1 MGRIWIDPGKLMS
14 VSRSVRTLR
23 LTPFFPLLILCLWAW
38 AESAQAAVGFSLVLP
53 DSSSTRALRRS
64 TPRGISRFQPRPII
78 QYNPAGM
85 LRTVTWDSTYTQV
98 VMAIEAR
105 GALVRQPDVLLC
117 SDYVALR
124 LAADLR
130 EAMYEARLHSYKVE
144 SRRATGEGLAID
156 LPYRIKSKT
165 FRRLFGGDNVGVRVQ
180 GNIQIN
186 GNLRRQ
192 KFDEQQQAT
201 QRNTNTSF
209 RIDMVQ
215 RFTITGKVGQKVE
228 VKVDQDSERM
238 FDFENSLKLTYTGDE
253 DEIVKKVEA
262 GNVSL
267 NLGTK
272 LATFSGRNTGLFGL
286 KTEARVGALNL
297 TGIASLERGQKNR
310 QSPNQLAQQGRFD
323 EQDFIR
329 YRYFWLTSTDIAGDN
344 RIIPNYRE
352 NYRHYDNSLSHV
364 AADSAYRIEDITVY
378 VSLGVGETTTPQ
390 GYGRAAAIQFVQDL
404 KADTFRQDQN
414 HQERTWKQLTLGTDY
429 EVIRE
434 LGYIRLRQEL
444 GNQALA
450 CGFRLRGLPGDTNTA
465 ARTFGDL
472 QLSQSMRVIL
482 LKPEQPN
489 PQTDSTWNLT
499 FRHVYSLGG
508 TSLDPNNF
516 KLTIARGAASSAQQ
530 ETGPIGST
538 QSYLQFFRFD
548 LGDEMGGGPNGQVDN
563 NPTIVR
569 WDLGELHFL
578 DLTPF
583 DPSGYFVQGQPD
595 IVRWGLCGLPGR
607 TPEDTAFCAP
617 WLYHQNPTGYQNVSP
632 YWEFQTEFKGST
644 SIFQLGPLVLEGS
657 EEVTLNGRPLQRN
670 VGYSID
676 YGSGELRILDERATA
691 PGAALDITYESGR
704 VFQLDKTTLLG
715 ARAEYDL
722 WDDAYVGGMVLYLN
736 QKTLDRRVRI
746 GNEPIRNTLW
756 DMNSSMRFKPAL
768 LSRMV
773 EALPLVHTTAGS
785 EVNFDGEVARVYPN
799 PNSLENARTGDF
811 NGLAF
816 LDDFEGAR
824 RAVPLGLTRRMWT
837 VSSMPANTEDI
848 DLRRGRLRWYN
859 PNTRDQVPVRDVF
872 PEREVNS
879 QVANTLQSL
888 WLSFAPDATDGPP
901 ERSWAGVMRYL
912 GEGYA
917 DQSKSQYLEF
927 WIQLPPEGRLSPGAK
942 LLVDLGQISED
953 ALPNDSMD
961 SEDKPEP
968 GQVGERL
975 IPTREYGN
983 GLLDPNNGEDTG
995 IDHQFGADPS
1005 DVARWNG
1012 NDLPP
1017 IPSWD
1022 DWSSATGGSFG
1033 QINGM
1038 ERNKDDEGGGY
1049 PDTEDLNGNN
1059 NLDVINSYFSYT
1071 FDLSYSSPYIVGG
1084 QNNVKR
1090 WRLFRIP
1097 IDSNDPRLRRTVG
1110 GADLTNI
1117 RWARLYLTGFSQPD
1131 SIQIIQMDIVANEW
1145 LPVITTADTTQY
1157 VSPAVINTHENP
1169 GYRSPPGVEG
1179 EVDPITQLRQREQS
1193 LVLKINELDNDT
1205 ASTAPSGFFVAKNL
1219 FQEYNLLEYKRLK
1232 MFVHGGDSLEGAR
1245 FADETF
1251 QLIFRLAQNS
1261 DINANYYEIISG
1273 VKAGWDATNHIDV
1286 AMNELSM
1293 MNSRR
1298 EAAGLTGGQRFA
1310 YAYRPDEPGDSLVI
1324 KGSPTLSRVGYLAL
1338 GVRLLPKHMRVRDKE
1353 IWVDELR
1360 VSDIYKDPGTA
1371 AEVNAAVKFADL
1383 ADLSG
1388 GYRVTDADF
1397 HNVNQRINAAQ
1408 SSSESWRGNFGFNLQ
1423 KFLLERWGFR
1433 LPLSGSY
1440 SRTITTP
1447 RVIPGT
1453 DTRINPRAAP
1463 DSIRAFQEGLQLRA
1477 QYSKAAG
1484 SKNPLVHYTLEPLG
1498 ASWDYSLDD
1507 RHDHSVAKD
1516 HSEQVGAQLSYSLP
1530 TSKGKGVRPLWWMKR
1545 LPLLN
1550 RLGNPSFYYQPTR
1563 LQLGAQASKRTGLR
1577 ETRPTYSLS
1586 DSGVVQTI
1594 QRTIS
1599 WQFATTRS
1607 INAGFAP
1614 IGPLTLGYTRS
1625 HRGAIDSTGN
1635 WDNLLR
1641 FDFGRTSNITQT
1653 ASAVYNPQ
1661 LLSWLRPNFTYSG
1674 GYGWTYTNFAQE
1686 NGQAVSNQRN
1696 FGTDLQLDL
1705 AQILGAGGRGGRE
1718 RPRERR
1724 GLPSGEEGSE
1734 RPGEFGGMRPMP
1746 GGEEKPPEGTEEKP
1760 PEPSH
1765 RPAEEEAAQKPAAAD
1780 SGGAKPQGA
1789 ADSTQGK
1796 AAARGASPLKGLLQ
1810 LFSPLKKG
1818 LLMLDPITLNY
1829 DNTSN
1834 HAQSG
1839 TLGQPGLNYQF
1850 GFTQSPG
1857 LPIAAGYVSSPTTTK
1872 GQNITG
1878 RSGLKLTRDLRFT
1891 FSHAYRIQE
1900 NIGSSSTG
1908 SNEQTMFWLS
1918 SKGAGVK
1925 AYPFVDVT
1933 ADLSGL
1939 ERISFLSKVTRSVAL
1954 SSGLSNRMQENWQNN
1969 SSNVTTRNY
1978 TQQWNPLLGMNV
1990 SWKAELESN
1999 IRYSSSQ
2006 TFADNLTSRS
2016 KGRQSDNQLTATVTY
2031 TFRTGF
2037 KLPLFF
2043 MRPIHLQN
2051 QTSFSLN
2058 GDYRKQRNEST
2069 ETGSDAYVVRGA
2081 TSSWSLQPR
2090 VTYTFSNTVQGQAYV
2105 QVQQTKNDVT
2115 QSKSRLFE
2123 FGIQVTI
2130 SIRG

>member
-1 MGRIWIDPGKLMS
+1 
-14 VSRSVRTLR
+14 
-23 LTPFFPLLILCLWAW
+23 
-38 AESAQAAVGFSLVLP
+38 
-53 DSSSTRALRRS
+53 
-64 TPRGISRFQPRPII
+64 
-78 QYNPAGM
+78 
-85 LRTVTWDSTYTQV
+85 
-98 VMAIEAR
+98 
-105 GALVRQPDVLLC
+105 
-117 SDYVALR
+117 
-124 LAADLR
+124 
-130 EAMYEARLHSYKVE
+130 
-144 SRRATGEGLAID
+144 
-156 LPYRIKSKT
+156 
-165 FRRLFGGDNVGVRVQ
+165 
-180 GNIQIN
+180 
-186 GNLRRQ
+186 
-192 KFDEQQQAT
+192 
-201 QRNTNTSF
+201 
-209 RIDMVQ
+209 
-215 RFTITGKVGQKVE
+215 

-253 DEIVKKVEA
+253 DEIIQKVEA

-286 KTEARVGALNL
+286 KTEARVGALNV

-310 QSPNQLAQQGRFD
+310 QSPNQLAQQFRFD

-329 YRYFWLTSTDIAGDN
+329 YRYFWLTATDAAGDG

-352 NYRHYDNSLSHV
+352 NYRHYDNSRSHRV
-364 AADSAYRIEDITVY
+364 MPEGYQIEDITVY
-378 VSLGVGETTTPQ
+378 ASLGVGETMTTQ
-390 GYGRAAAIQFVQDL
+390 GYGRAAAMQFIQDL
-404 KADTFRQDQN
+404 NADSFRQDQN
-414 HQERTWKQLTLGTDY
+414 RQERSWKQLTLGSDY
-429 EVIRE
+429 EVDRQ
-434 LGYIRLRQEL
+434 LGFIRLRQEL

-450 CGFRLRGLPGDTNTA
+450 CAFRLRGTPGDTNTTL
-465 ARTFGDL
+465 RTFGDL

-482 LKPEQPN
+482 LKAEQPN
-489 PQTDSTWNLT
+489 PETDSTWNLT
-499 FRHVYSLGG
+499 FRHVYSLGA
-508 TSLDPNNF
+508 TNLDPANF
-516 KLTIARGAASSAQQ
+516 KLTIARRAASSAQD

-538 QSYLQFFRFD
+538 ESYLQFFRFD

-563 NPTIVR
+563 NPTIIR
-569 WDLGELHFL
+569 WDLGELFFL

-583 DPSGYFVQGQPD
+583 DPSGYIQGTEE
-595 IVRWGLCGLPGR
+595 VVWNLCGLPGR
-607 TPEDTAFCAP
+607 TPDDTAFCAP
-617 WLYHQNPTGYQNVSP
+617 WLYTETPTGYQNVSP
-632 YWEFQTEFKGST
+632 FWECRTEFRGSA
-644 SIFQLGPLVLEGS
+644 SVFQLGPLVLEGS
-657 EEVTLNGRPLQRN
+657 EEVTLNGRQLQRN
-670 VGYSID
+670 ADYSID
-676 YGSGELRILDERATA
+676 YGSGELRILNEQAKA

-722 WDDAYVGGMVLYLN
+722 WDDAYIGGMVLYLN

-756 DMNSSMRFKPAL
+756 DVNTSMRFKPTL

-773 EALPLVHTTAGS
+773 EALPLVHTTTAS
-785 EVNFDGEVARVYPN
+785 EVNFDAEVARVFPD

-811 NGLAF
+811 NGLAY

-824 RAVPLGLTRRMWT
+824 RAIPLGLTRRMWT
-837 VSSMPANTEDI
+837 VSSMPQNTEDI

-888 WLSFAPDATDGPP
+888 WLSFAPDATGGQPP

-927 WIQLPPEGRLSPGAK
+927 WIQLPPEGRLSPSAK
-942 LLVDLGQISED
+942 LLVDLGLISED

-968 GQVGERL
+968 GQVGTSP

-983 GLLDPNNGEDTG
+983 GLLEPNNGEDTG
-995 IDHQFGADPS
+995 IDHQFGADPADS
-1005 DVARWNG
+1005 ARWNG
-1012 NDLPP
+1012 KNLPP

-1022 DWSSATGGSFG
+1022 NWSSATGGNVS
-1033 QINGM
+1033 QVNGT
-1038 ERNKDDEGGGY
+1038 EGNKDDEGGGY

-1059 NLDVINSYFSYT
+1059 NLDVINSYFAYT
-1071 FDLSYSSPYIVGG
+1071 VDLTYSSPYIVGG

-1097 IDSNDPRLRRTVG
+1097 IDSNDPRVRRTLG

-1157 VSPAVINTHENP
+1157 VSSAVINSHENP
-1169 GYRSPPGVEG
+1169 GYISPPGVEG

-1205 ASTAPSGFFVAKNL
+1205 ASTTPSGFFVAKNL

-1261 DINANYYEIISG
+1261 DINANYYDIITT
-1273 VKAGWDATNHIDV
+1273 VRPGWDPANHIDV
-1286 AMNELSM
+1286 AMNDLSM

-1298 EAAGLTGGQRFA
+1298 AAAGLTSGQRFA
-1310 YAYRPDEPGDSLVI
+1310 YAYHPDEPGDSLVI
-1324 KGSPTLSRVGYLAL
+1324 KGSPTLARVGYLAL
-1338 GVRLLPKHMRVRDKE
+1338 GVRLLSKHTRVRDKE

-1383 ADLSG
+1383 AELSG
-1388 GYRVTDADF
+1388 GYRITDADF

-1408 SSSESWRGNFGFNLQ
+1408 SSSEGWRGNVGLNLQ
-1423 KFLLERWGFR
+1423 KFFVERWGFR
-1433 LPLSGSY
+1433 LPLSASY
-1440 SRTITTP
+1440 SRTVTTP

-1453 DTRINPRAAP
+1453 DTRINPREAP

-1477 QYSKAAG
+1477 QYSKTAG
-1484 SKNPLVHYTLEPLG
+1484 SRNPFVRYTLEPLG
-1498 ASWDYSLDD
+1498 ASWDYSRDD
-1507 RHDHSVAKD
+1507 RHDHSTAKD
-1516 HSEQVGAQLSYSLP
+1516 QSVQAGAQLSYALP
-1530 TSKGKGVRPLWWMKR
+1530 TSKGKGIKPLWWMTGI
-1545 LPLLN
+1545 PLLN
-1550 RLGNPSFYYQPTR
+1550 RLGNPSFFYKPTR
-1563 LQLGAQASKRTGLR
+1563 LQLGAQAAKRTGTR
-1577 ETRPTYSLS
+1577 ETRPTYTLS
-1586 DSGVVQTI
+1586 DSGIVQTI
-1594 QRTIS
+1594 QRTTS
-1599 WQFATTRS
+1599 WQFLTTRS
-1607 INAGFAP
+1607 LNTGFAP
-1614 IGPLTLGYTRS
+1614 FGPLTLDYTRS

-1653 ASAVYNPQ
+1653 GSAAYSPQ
-1661 LLSWLRPNFTYSG
+1661 LLPWLRPTFNYTG
-1674 GYGWTYTNFAQE
+1674 GYTWSNSNFAQE
-1686 NGQAVSNQRN
+1686 NGQGVANQRN
-1696 FGTDLQLDL
+1696 IGTDLQLDF
-1705 AQILGAGGRGGRE
+1705 AQIFGRGGRGGRD
-1718 RPRERR
+1718 RQRERR
-1724 GLPSGEEGSE
+1724 GGQTLGPEGGFE
-1734 RPGEFGGMRPMP
+1734 RPGEAGGMRPP
-1746 GGEEKPPEGTEEKP
+1746 GGGEIPPEEGGEKPSEAGGQPAQEG
-1760 PEPSH
+1760 
-1765 RPAEEEAAQKPAAAD
+1765 AAQKPEAAD
-1780 SGGAKPQGA
+1780 SAQTKPPTA
-1789 ADSTQGK
+1789 ADSTQTK
-1796 AAARGASPLKGLLQ
+1796 PAARARSPIKSLGQLL
-1810 LFSPLKKG
+1810 SPLKKG
-1818 LLMLDPITLNY
+1818 LLMLDPVTLNY
-1829 DNTSN
+1829 DNTAN

-1839 TLGQPGLNYQF
+1839 TLGQPGLNYQL
-1850 GFTQSPG
+1850 GFTQTPG
-1857 LPIAAGYVSSPTTTK
+1857 LLTAEGYVSSPTTTK
-1872 GQNITG
+1872 SQNIAG
-1878 RSGLKLTRDLRFT
+1878 RSGLKVGRDLRFT

-1918 SKGAGVK
+1918 GKGADVK

-1939 ERISFLSKVTRSVAL
+1939 ERISFLSKVARTVAL

-1978 TQQWNPLLGMNV
+1978 TQQWNPLIGVNI
-1990 SWKAELESN
+1990 SWRGDLESN
-1999 IRYSSSQ
+1999 IRYSSSR
-2006 TFADNLTSRS
+2006 TFADNVTSRS

-2037 KLPLFF
+2037 KLPLLF

-2105 QVQQTKNDVT
+2105 QIQQTKNDVT

-2123 FGIQVTI
+2123 FGIQVSI